1 VGYFFRMAVGLAI
14 LAVGCG
20 QSRPTMVGGKPVQ
33 EWMQALQDPNARTRK
48 KAATKLG
55 NAGAVDSTVIPA
67 LIGALKDRDA
77 GVRAEAVLALLRIGP
92 AAREAFPALREM
104 ARTDKDARVRAYA
117 AKALEKLENDS

>member
-1 VGYFFRMAVGLAI
+1 MGYFFRMAVGLAI

-33 EWMQALQDPNARTRK
+33 EWRQALQDPNPKTRK

-67 LIGALKDRDA
+67 LVGALQDRDA

-117 AKALEKLENDS
+117 AKALEKLQDDS

>member
-1 VGYFFRMAVGLAI
+1 MGYFFRMAVGLAI

-33 EWMQALQDPNARTRK
+33 EWMQALQDPNPKTRK

-67 LIGALKDRDA
+67 LVGALKDRDA

-92 AAREAFPALREM
+92 AAREAFPTLREM